1 MFCVCRA
8 PRQNDNQLTTDK
20 QTNVV
25 RFEHFY
31 RDVIEMLKCKSH
43 DDLPERERNLTSKR
57 ENEEARR
64 EL

>member
-1 MFCVCRA
+1 M
-8 PRQNDNQLTTDK
+8 LSGI
-20 QTNVV
+20 
-25 RFEHFY
+25 EHFY

-43 DDLPERERNLTSKR
+43 DDLTERERNLTSKR